1 MFRGDDNDTI
11 LDDPYWTQISSP
23 SSSYDWDDIHPHD
36 IAVYFPYSSGPS
48 STSTSK
54 SKDNDDEW
62 RIEYQRTIKKIRTD
76 HPELK
81 YDYYIDLHG
90 IIISRPYGYIPTSM
104 LPSTR
109 GQHSY
114 DCSCH
119 TCYDWTKDP
128 SVSSNTGSS
137 DRSTASHQA

>member
-1 MFRGDDNDTI
+1 MKNEELNI
-11 LDDPYWTQISSP
+11 NEQ
-23 SSSYDWDDIHPHD
+23 
-36 IAVYFPYSSGPS
+36 
-48 STSTSK
+48 
-54 SKDNDDEW
+54 
-62 RIEYQRTIKKIRTD
+62 IRTD

-90 IIISRPYGYIPTSM
+90 ISRPYGYNPASM

-114 DCSCH
+114 DCRCH

-137 DRSTASHQA
+137 DRSTASHQAYEAEWDNWTQIHENNSPLAPVSPSSTIDTQAT